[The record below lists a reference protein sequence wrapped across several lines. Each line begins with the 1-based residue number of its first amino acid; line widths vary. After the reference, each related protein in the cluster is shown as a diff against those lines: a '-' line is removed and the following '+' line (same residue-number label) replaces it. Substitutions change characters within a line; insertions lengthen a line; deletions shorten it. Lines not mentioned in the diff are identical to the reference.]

1 MIDPLMRGFVRSVL
15 GLRYRIRTTGLKEVA
30 QKGRSGILFLA
41 NHPALM
47 DPIVIMSV
55 LHKEF
60 RPRALADENQIDR
73 FFIRSLA
80 RRVGAIPTPDLV
92 ASGPGARENVRK
104 SLEKCIDVLASGQ
117 NLLLYPSGHAYH
129 SRYEDLRGNSA
140 VRTILDA
147 LPQQRVILIRQRGLW
162 GSRFSRAWGVEPDVP
177 AVVRRA
183 AWVLPANGLFF
194 MPRRKIEIELVEPD
208 DLPRDASRKQLNAY
222 LEEFFNRDAP
232 PAKAVADF
240 FWQRP
245 REWILPEPEKPALRG
260 DIENVSPATRQ
271 IVLDHLR
278 EVTGVEKIDWDDKL
292 AADLGLD
299 SLARADL
306 LVWLQSEFG
315 FSGGDVDAIVR
326 VSDLALA
333 ASGTVPAGQSVTVQP
348 PPGRW
353 GPSGESRRLQTPPG
367 QTLNEVLLEAARQD
381 PKSPLLADQ
390 RSGLKTPRDLLTG
403 VFALRPL
410 LRDLPTEALGIM
422 LPASVAAATLY
433 TATLFSGKTPVLV
446 NWTTA
451 PGHVKHCLD
460 LAGADRVLT
469 ARALLERLKGE
480 GTDLSAIEDRLVC
493 VEDLASG
500 LSKTDKLRAA
510 LAARFKPSALLEI
523 EPSPTAAVLFTS
535 GSEALPKAV
544 PLTHENI
551 LSNLRDLAEVF
562 HLYSHDRMLGMLP
575 PFHAFGLTVNICV
588 PLCLHLPVVYH
599 PDPTQSAVL
608 ARIIETWK
616 TTLLVGTPTFLG
628 GIVRS
633 APGPMPSLRLAVTG
647 AEKAPPRLYEQL
659 EQMCPS
665 AKILE
670 GYGVTE
676 CSPIVAVNDENDP
689 RPQTIGKLLPGFEAR
704 LVDPESRQPGQD
716 KNQGML
722 LLRGPSVFEGY
733 LGPDAPDPFVQLEG
747 QRWYNTG
754 DLVARDEQGVYTFRG
769 RWKRFVKIGGEMISL
784 PAIES
789 VLADAFE
796 PEDADAPGLAVV
808 PSGAEGQ
815 IQLVL
820 FTTRDV
826 GREQANRAL
835 REAGLSGLHNIRE
848 VRDIQEMP
856 LLGTGK
862 VNYRSL
868 AEKLDSS
875 QGSSEAE

>member
-1 MIDPLMRGFVRSVL
+1 MIDPLMRGFVRTVL
-15 GLRYRIRTTGLKEVA
+15 GLRYRIRTTGIEEVA
-30 QKGRSGILFLA
+30 SRGRSGILFLA

-55 LHKEF
+55 LHKRF

-73 FFIRSLA
+73 FFIRTLA

-92 ASGPGARENVRK
+92 ASGPAARENVRMG
-104 SLEKCIDVLASGQ
+104 LEKCIDVLRSGQ

-147 LPQQRVILIRQRGLW
+147 LPEQRIVLLRQRGLW
-162 GSRFSRAWGVEPDVP
+162 GSRFSRARGTEPDIGDVL
-177 AVVRRA
+177 RRA
-183 AWVLPANGLFF
+183 AWVLPVNGLFF
-194 MPRRKIEIELVEPD
+194 MPRREIDIELVEPD
-208 DLPRDASRKQLNAY
+208 DLPRNAGRKELNAY

-232 PAKAVADF
+232 PATAVADF

-245 REWILPEPEKPALRG
+245 KQWILPEPEKPALGG
-260 DIENVSPATRQ
+260 DIQSVSPATRQ
-271 IVLDHLR
+271 IVLDHLQ
-278 EVTGVEKIDWDDKL
+278 EVTGVEQIDWDDKL

-315 FSGGDVDAIVR
+315 FSGGDVDALVR

-333 ASGTVPAGQSVTVQP
+333 ASGTVPAGQSVSVQSP
-348 PPGRW
+348 PSRWQAGDQKHRLHAPPGA
-353 GPSGESRRLQTPPG
+353 
-367 QTLNEVLLEAARQD
+367 TLNEVVLAAARQG

-410 LRDLPTEALGIM
+410 LRQMPTEAVGIM

-433 TATLFSGKTPVLV
+433 TATLYSGKTPVLV

-451 PGHVKHCLD
+451 PGHLKHCLD
-460 LAGADRVLT
+460 LAGAKKVLT

-480 GTDLSAIEDRLVC
+480 GMDLSAIEDRLLC
-493 VEDLASG
+493 LEDLASS

-510 LAARFKPSALLEI
+510 LAGRFKPDSLLEI
-523 EPSPTAAVLFTS
+523 EPSTTAAVLFTS

-551 LSNLRDLAEVF
+551 LANLRDLSQVF
-562 HLYSHDRMLGMLP
+562 HLHSSDRLLGMLP

-659 EQMCPS
+659 KQMCPS

-689 RPQTIGKLLPGFEAR
+689 RPQTIGKLLPSFEAR
-704 LVDPESRQPGQD
+704 LVDPETHRPTED
-716 KNQGML
+716 DRRGML
-722 LLRGPSVFEGY
+722 LIRGPSVFEGY

-747 QRWYNTG
+747 KSWYNTG
-754 DLVARDEQGVYTFRG
+754 DLVARDQQGVYTFRG

-808 PSGAEGQ
+808 PSGPEGQ

-820 FTTRDV
+820 FTTREIS
-826 GREQANRAL
+826 REQANRAL
-835 REAGLSGLHNIRE
+835 RDAGLSGLHNIRQ
-848 VRDIQEMP
+848 VRAIEEMP

-862 VNYRSL
+862 VNYRAL
-868 AEKLDSS
+868 EGKLDSS
-875 QGSSEAE
+875 EAKDEAD